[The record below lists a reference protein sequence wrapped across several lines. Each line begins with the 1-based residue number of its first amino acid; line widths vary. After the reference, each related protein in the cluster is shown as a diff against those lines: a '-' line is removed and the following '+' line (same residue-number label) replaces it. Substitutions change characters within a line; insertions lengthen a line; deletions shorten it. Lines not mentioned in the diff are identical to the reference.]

1 MMQMVDPGGS
11 VGRLSMSVGVK
22 RVVSGERCAAYGAVL
37 CVIVCCEDNGQIE
50 I

>member
-22 RVVSGERCAAYGAVL
+22 RAVSREELECAV
-37 CVIVCCEDNGQIE
+37 CEDNGQIE
-50 I
+50 ISFKSPN